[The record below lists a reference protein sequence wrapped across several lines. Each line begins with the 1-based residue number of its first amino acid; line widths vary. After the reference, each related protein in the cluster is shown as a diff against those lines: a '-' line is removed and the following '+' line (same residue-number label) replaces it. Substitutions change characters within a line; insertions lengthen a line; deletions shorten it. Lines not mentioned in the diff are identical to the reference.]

1 MTVEELS
8 AEASKLSEQERGFLA
23 AEILSTLELGA
34 YDVSDEEVLRRVEES
49 KGGSVR
55 DISFD
60 ELQAG
65 LRESGHLKS

>member
-8 AEASKLSEQERGFLA
+8 AEASKLSERERGLLA
-23 AEILSTLELGA
+23 ANILSTLEPGA

-49 KGGSVR
+49 KSGSVR

-60 ELQAG
+60 ELKAG
-65 LRESGHLKS
+65 LKELSKS

>member
-8 AEASKLSEQERGFLA
+8 AEASKLSERERGSLA
-23 AEILSTLELGA
+23 ANILSTLEPGA

-49 KGGSVR
+49 KSGSVS

-60 ELQAG
+60 ELKAG
-65 LRESGHLKS
+65 LKELSKS

>member
-8 AEASKLSEQERGFLA
+8 GEASKLPERERGFLA
-23 AEILSTLELGA
+23 AEILSTLKPGA

-49 KGGSVR
+49 KSGSVR

-60 ELQAG
+60 ELKAG
-65 LRESGHLKS
+65 LKDLSKS